1 MVRTA
6 AGRRCGIPTHVCTL
20 YATSK
25 GTTFVGIDQPGPLGR
40 RSFLRGSSL
49 VALAVLGVG
58 AAPALV
64 ACSSAV
70 GDQQSTASG
79 GEPVRGGT
87 LNTAIQL
94 DIVPANILTNTAGAV
109 ALVGLVYDSLIRYPT
124 GADSSIDPQ
133 PHLATSWELAS
144 DGLTLTL
151 DLRDDVTFHSGRPF
165 TSADAE
171 FSLRTY
177 GDPRWT
183 AQLQSTA
190 AAITAYD
197 TSDPHRLVLTFAH
210 PLGNI
215 FDLLD
220 TVPVIDSESFEQ
232 FAAGEAYIGTG
243 PFVLTER
250 VPNSSLNFERNDSY
264 WIADR
269 PYLDA
274 VRTSIIPDA
283 QARVNALRSGQVLA
297 TTNLAYRDAETL
309 GASDGYSNVDLEGAE
324 LQIYVGA
331 NVENPALADP
341 RLRQAIAYALD
352 RERVID
358 EVFRGAGY
366 PINLPWPKSSPAYDE
381 SRNSTYGF
389 DTERARGLVDEI
401 GAPAALPLTFQAG
414 VPYYEATAQIIQSNL
429 ADAGIEVTLDP
440 VEASNFVK
448 QLIGQQFPGLW
459 VTFHS
464 WAQYT
469 PSTLT
474 VSAYP
479 FNAARNASRFNSPS
493 YLDAATAAWEV
504 PDGRS
509 EEAIERY
516 GRVGDELLEAVFLIE
531 IGVVFN
537 QLTTSAQVQ
546 DIGWT
551 KRSEW
556 LLTEAY
562 LA

>member
-1 MVRTA
+1 M
-6 AGRRCGIPTHVCTL
+6 
-20 YATSK
+20 
-25 GTTFVGIDQPGPLGR
+25 GIDQPGPLGR
-40 RSFLRGSSL
+40 RSFLRGGSL

-70 GDQQSTASG
+70 GEQQAAATGAG

-87 LNTAIQL
+87 LNTAAQL
-94 DIVPANILTNTAGAV
+94 DIVPANILTNTAGAT
-109 ALVGLVYDSLIRYPT
+109 ALIGLVYDSLIRYST
-124 GADSSIDPQ
+124 GPDSSIDPQ
-133 PHLATSWELAS
+133 PHLATSWQLAD
-144 DGLTLTL
+144 DGLSLAL

-171 FSLRTY
+171 FALRTY

-190 AAITAYD
+190 AAISGYD

-220 TVPVIDSESFEQ
+220 TVPIIDSESFDR
-232 FAAGEAYIGTG
+232 FATGDAYIGTG

-250 VPNSSLNFERNDSY
+250 VPNSSLSFDRNDSY

-274 VRTSIIPDA
+274 VRVSIIPDA

-309 GASDGYSNVDLEGAE
+309 GGTDGFSNVDLEGAE

-352 RERVID
+352 RERVIT

-389 DTERARGLVDEI
+389 DVERARGLVEQV
-401 GAPAALPLTFQAG
+401 GAPSAPLPLTFQAG
-414 VPYYEATAQIIQSNL
+414 VPYYEATAQIIQADL

-440 VEASNFVK
+440 IEASNFVK

-479 FNAARNASRFNSPS
+479 FNAARNSSRFTSPS
-493 YLDAATAAWEV
+493 YLEAATAAWEV
-504 PDGRS
+504 ADGRS
-509 EEAIERY
+509 AEAIERY
-516 GRVGDELLEAVFLIE
+516 RRVSDELLDAVFLIE

-537 QLTTSAQVQ
+537 QLTSSTQVR